1 MGWDGERRPRV
12 CIGLKQ
18 FPNMKA
24 LNSMATFNPAQI
36 AMRGPNCGALEQT
49 GWRKIRSRF
58 AISLKGERSE
68 TFVSEAKAC

>member
-36 AMRGPNCGALEQT
+36 AMIVVPTAEP
-49 GWRKIRSRF
+49 
-58 AISLKGERSE
+58 
-68 TFVSEAKAC
+68 